1 MTAANPFAIGQI
13 LARNPEYAGLACDS
27 FNRISNNDEFDAK
40 LDKAFFVGTAVLSGA
55 LILTGVGTVAG
66 AYLLTGSLTAG
77 VAAGTVGGSILA
89 TTALVGTATELTSA
103 AYYGTRAYE
112 EKQELDRMER
122 ALFSQNAD
130 NKTIKE
136 AEEALKDFKEARLQ
150 LFFNLGGAVG
160 SYALSATKIPSLI
173 GAKALNVKELKVVNA
188 VLNSINNSATG
199 AKVARTIQIFG
210 KPGLELF
217 ENFIVRL
224 SQGSEKT
231 RLRFLSMMKD
241 KAMTP
246 EKLKEIIED
255 ALKKSQKCP
264 L

>member
-1 MTAANPFAIGQI
+1 MKNK
-13 LARNPEYAGLACDS
+13 N
-27 FNRISNNDEFDAK
+27 
-40 LDKAFFVGTAVLSGA
+40 
-55 LILTGVGTVAG
+55 
-66 AYLLTGSLTAG
+66 
-77 VAAGTVGGSILA
+77 SI
-89 TTALVGTATELTSA
+89 VWS
-103 AYYGTRAYE
+103 
-112 EKQELDRMER
+112 

-130 NKTIKE
+130 KETIRESEQTLKE
-136 AEEALKDFKEARLQ
+136 FKEARLQ

-173 GAKALNVKELKVVNA
+173 GAKTLNVKELKVVNS
-188 VLNSINNSATG
+188 VLNSLNNSATV
-199 AKVARTIQIFG
+199 AKVGRTIALIG
-210 KPGLELF
+210 KPGLEIF
-217 ENFIVRL
+217 ENFLVRL

-231 RLRFLSMMKD
+231 RVRFLSMMKD